1 MQESELWAADA
12 DAEMQLAA
20 AAATQCG
27 NLTGMEGDMDGC
39 NMQRGEVWATWRRI
53 QSRWAPWRRKNWS
66 LVESRER
73 KWNGE
78 FRWMDGWMDACD
90 VMCVG
95 VIYVMWEKR
104 RRWRERDRLEVV
116 VVRGT
121 RAVGAFSRQ
130 QQLGRYGAQ
139 QLERENF
146 ELRSMGRRPKLTL

>member
-73 KWNGE
+73 EWNGE
-78 FRWMDGWMDACD
+78 FRWMDGWMR
-90 VMCVG
+90 
-95 VIYVMWEKR
+95 VMWCVWVWYMWCER
-104 RRWRERDRLEVV
+104 RGEDEERERLEVV